1 MQIFESR
8 EQVLDFLKTISK
20 PEKILT
26 LAISDSLQDPMGLNI
41 AVILDAILALGLKPD
56 GFEQKDNYWVYKYVI
71 RE

>member
-56 GFEQKDNYWVYKYVI
+56 GFEQKDN
-71 RE
+71 